1 MSELFIKTREIIFM
15 FFLIIL
21 FLGSTAYFSMECDK
35 LEEKIQVQ
43 IELKDAQ
50 IMELQT
56 KNADY
61 SRIHKWIPILEQL
74 LTPLARHELDAV
86 AEKLIQ
92 EKEKNHGS

>member
-1 MSELFIKTREIIFM
+1 MSSIYIRNREIIFM
-15 FFLIIL
+15 FFMTVL
-21 FLGSTAYFSMECDK
+21 FMLSTAYFSMECEK
-35 LEEKIQVQ
+35 LEEKII
-43 IELKDAQ
+43 IEIEEKDNK

-74 LTPLARHELDAV
+74 LTPLARHELDAL

-92 EKEKNHGS
+92 EKQ

>member
-1 MSELFIKTREIIFM
+1 MSKTNTYFIILAM
-15 FFLIIL
+15 FFLGCL
-21 FLGSTAYFSMECDK
+21 TAYFSMECEK
-35 LEEKIQVQ
+35 LEEKMLIQ

-50 IMELQT
+50 IMELET

-74 LTPLARHELDAV
+74 LTPMARHELDVV

-92 EKEKNHGS
+92 EKEKKK